1 MRGYFLIYK
10 PNGYPDLDDGTGEQ
24 LPFKGFVLGAMSGD
38 WGLYCLAG
46 TLEQIVAINAHANT
60 VGISTLADL
69 DEIVT
74 PGVKNAI
81 DAWAYASFPS
91 LPPVPAAWT
100 NRQVIQELGERVD
113 DHFII
118 PGTYIQPGGLHP
130 DFEFRVLA
138 LAPQDVS
145 NFPVAVSG
153 QAWRLINIGT
163 EAGLWEVYSDETNL
177 IQIHTVLYETM
188 QPAESW
194 GLLGVVQTY
203 GSAFY
208 PQAVMD
214 TFDHPASELIARRD
228 RIATYLENQGYTNTT
243 VLRAA
248 TTEHAQVRGIVTA
261 LGYTMTQLWN
271 TMHGD

>member
-1 MRGYFLIYK
+1 MRAYLIAEIAGGH
-10 PNGYPDLDDGTGEQ
+10 PNFSA
-24 LPFKGFVLGAMSGD
+24 LPYKGFVLGAMSGGF
-38 WGLYCLAG
+38 GLYLVAA
-46 TLEQIVAINAHANT
+46 TSDQLLAINSLSTT

-69 DEIVT
+69 DETVT

-81 DAWAYASFPS
+81 DAWATVHFPS

-100 NRQVIQELGERVD
+100 NRQVIQELGKRVD

-138 LAPQDVS
+138 LAPQDVAD
-145 NFPVAVSG
+145 FPIAVSG
-153 QAWRLINIGT
+153 QAWRLINIG
-163 EAGLWEVYSDETNL
+163 ADVSLWEAYSDETNL

-188 QPAESW
+188 QPTESW

-208 PQAVMD
+208 PRAVMD

-248 TTEHAQVRGIVTA
+248 TTEHAQMVGIVVA

-271 TMHGD
+271 VMHGD